1 MGDSVLKRRLSVGCM
16 LRELMTDIGD
26 DNIKGTQNYCHKSIT
41 LHSNNLVRP
50 SWPALGCLSVASVS
64 TAAALIFRRD

>member
-1 MGDSVLKRRLSVGCM
+1 MGDSMLKRRLSVGCM
-16 LRELMTDIGD
+16 LRELMTDIGM
-26 DNIKGTQNYCHKSIT
+26 IKGTQNYCHKSIT

-50 SWPALGCLSVASVS
+50 GWPALGCLSVASVS